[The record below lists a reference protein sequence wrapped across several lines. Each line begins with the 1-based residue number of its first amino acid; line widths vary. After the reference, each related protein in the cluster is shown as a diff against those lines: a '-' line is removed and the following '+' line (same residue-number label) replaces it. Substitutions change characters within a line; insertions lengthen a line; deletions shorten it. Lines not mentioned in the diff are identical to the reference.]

1 LGPNPGAEGRRG
13 RLAFAG
19 TEWGEA
25 SFGRRHPEETF
36 NRGFA
41 PRLGI
46 AYSPGPRTV
55 VRAGYGLFYTQA
67 FYPGW
72 NGGIALDGFE
82 ANVSFASTLGGL
94 EPAFVLSSGFPQ
106 NFTRPP
112 SIDSAFRNGQDLTY
126 RPFDANRLSYSQQWN
141 LTIEHQITD
150 SFHVSAAYVGNKGTR
165 LPSVTAPL
173 NALDPQLLSMGSR
186 LFDEFSPGVTELHG
200 VPLPY
205 EGWVEQMTGCA
216 PSVAQ
221 ALLPFPQFCSSLQ
234 GLNEN
239 AGNSTYHSFQL
250 KAERRFTKGLM
261 LLASY
266 TLSKNL
272 TDSDFT
278 QMSALTWSGAHGVIS
293 PFERQRN
300 KALAVNDVPQIFSL
314 SMVYELPVGKGKR
327 WLSTGGILGEVLGG
341 WEITNIFRAS
351 SGIPFFIRSGNCNVP
366 AQFRAGCIPGIL
378 PGADPFA
385 QDKGNFDPNQPL
397 LNRGALEPA
406 DSFNFYFGQGPR
418 ISDFRGFAYHNH
430 DFGLIKT
437 TSITETVALQIRGE
451 FFNVWNWHK
460 FSSPGTTNG
469 IGSFDT
475 NLASPAFGTWNG
487 SVTPPRNIQIGVK
500 IIF

>member
-1 LGPNPGAEGRRG
+1 
-13 RLAFAG
+13 
-19 TEWGEA
+19 
-25 SFGRRHPEETF
+25 
-36 NRGFA
+36 
-41 PRLGI
+41 
-46 AYSPGPRTV
+46 
-55 VRAGYGLFYTQA
+55 
-67 FYPGW
+67 
-72 NGGIALDGFE
+72 
-82 ANVSFASTLGGL
+82 
-94 EPAFVLSSGFPQ
+94 
-106 NFTRPP
+106 
-112 SIDSAFRNGQDLTY
+112 
-126 RPFDANRLSYSQQWN
+126 
-141 LTIEHQITD
+141 
-150 SFHVSAAYVGNKGTR
+150 
-165 LPSVTAPL
+165 
-173 NALDPQLLSMGSR
+173 
-186 LFDEFSPGVTELHG
+186 
-200 VPLPY
+200 
-205 EGWVEQMTGCA
+205 MTGCA

-239 AGNSTYHSFQL
+239 AGNSTYHSFQF

-314 SMVYELPVGKGKR
+314 AMVYELPVGKGKR
-327 WLSTGGILGEVLGG
+327 WLSTGGILGKVLGG

-397 LNRGALEPA
+397 LNRGAFEPA

-475 NLASPAFGTWNG
+475 NLASPAFGMWNG
-487 SVTPPRNIQIGVK
+487 AVTPPRNIQIGVK

>member
-1 LGPNPGAEGRRG
+1 M
-13 RLAFAG
+13 
-19 TEWGEA
+19 
-25 SFGRRHPEETF
+25 
-36 NRGFA
+36 
-41 PRLGI
+41 
-46 AYSPGPRTV
+46 
-55 VRAGYGLFYTQA
+55 
-67 FYPGW
+67 
-72 NGGIALDGFE
+72 
-82 ANVSFASTLGGL
+82 
-94 EPAFVLSSGFPQ
+94 LSSGFPQ

-112 SIDSAFRNGQDLTY
+112 SIDSAFRNGQDLIY

-141 LTIEHQITD
+141 LTIEHQFTD

-239 AGNSTYHSFQL
+239 AGNSTYHSFQF

-278 QMSALTWSGAHGVIS
+278 KMSALTWSGAHGVIS

-314 SMVYELPVGKGKR
+314 AMVYELPVGKGKR
-327 WLSTGGILGEVLGG
+327 WLSTGGILGKVLGG

-397 LNRGALEPA
+397 LNRGAFEPA

-418 ISDFRGFAYHNH
+418 ISDFRGFAYH
-430 DFGLIKT
+430 K
-437 TSITETVALQIRGE
+437 
-451 FFNVWNWHK
+451 
-460 FSSPGTTNG
+460 P
-469 IGSFDT
+469 
-475 NLASPAFGTWNG
+475 
-487 SVTPPRNIQIGVK
+487 
-500 IIF
+500 